1 MGISGVS
8 QVQRGVR
15 VVGVGA
21 GVGDGPACVIVLGGR
36 ARRDRHG
43 ILAGALGRRVAT
55 AAALVIAC
63 DVPIVVATG
72 GCVWDGEVEADVMAE
87 ALERAGVPASRIVRE
102 RCALTTRDNARYAA
116 RVLFRRGIDEGVIV
130 TCGWHLPRAVA
141 LFRREGMRVEGHA
154 AEGEP
159 RVAWARRAWRWGR
172 ERMAMRLDGVA

>member
-8 QVQRGVR
+8 QVQQAARSRGAR
-15 VVGVGA
+15 EES
-21 GVGDGPACVIVLGGR
+21 GPVIVLGGR
-36 ARRDRHG
+36 ARRNRDG
-43 ILAGALGRRVAT
+43 LLVGALGRRVAT
-55 AAALVIAC
+55 AAALVIAR
-63 DVPIVVATG
+63 DAPMVVASG

-116 RVLFRRGIDEGVIV
+116 RVLFRRGIDDGVIV

-141 LFRREGMRVEGHA
+141 LFRREGIRAEGYA

-159 RVAWARRAWRWGR
+159 HVAWTRRAWRWGR
-172 ERMAMRLDGVA
+172 ERVAMRLDGVA